1 VTIPHRG
8 SGGTLHLLVD
18 NEALTAIGP
27 KTMPNGLK
35 VEDEGAWHSRK
46 HGASKR
52 RVSRK
57 IHLGI
62 DEERL
67 EIRAVEVTS
76 GNVGDA
82 AGPARPVPAGGEDR
96 HGDGRRPL

>member
-1 VTIPHRG
+1 
-8 SGGTLHLLVD
+8 
-18 NEALTAIGP
+18 
-27 KTMPNGLK
+27 MPNGLK
-35 VEDEGAWHSRK
+35 VEGEGAWRSRK

-52 RVSRK
+52 RVRRK

-62 DEERL
+62 DEETL

-82 AGPARPVPAGGEDR
+82 AGPARSVPAGGGDR
-96 HGDGRRPL
+96 HGDGLRRL